1 MDALSIVVP
10 TGQEEVPRLLSLKD
24 LATRWGVSTHT
35 IRSWVRKK
43 GLRPT
48 RICRLLL
55 FAPEDCQRFLDA
67 NGGRSAQDA
76 RR

>member
-1 MDALSIVVP
+1 MDALSIAAP
-10 TGQEEVPRLLSLKD
+10 TAQEEVPRLLSLKD

-35 IRSWVRKK
+35 IRSWVRNK

-55 FAPEDCQRFLDA
+55 FAPQECQRFLDA
-67 NGGRSAQDA
+67 NGGSRA
-76 RR
+76 RVVR